1 MNALEVKGLSRSFGN
16 LKAVDNISFSI
27 PEGSVFGLIG
37 RNGAGKTTTIRMLMN
52 IYTPDSGEI
61 YLRGS
66 KITSEF
72 KSRVGYLPEE
82 RGLYKKM
89 RVLDTLLYFAELK
102 GKTGKEI
109 EKRAISHLKK
119 FDLFDRKL
127 SKMEELSKGN
137 QQKIQFIAT
146 ILHEP
151 DFLILDEPFSGLDP
165 VNTNIIKE
173 IILSLKAAGKVIIIS
188 THLMDFAEKMCDHL
202 AMIDKG
208 RIIMQ
213 GALSEIKK
221 KYAQKNV
228 SIVFEGDLS
237 FLNKLPFI
245 EKIENFGNSAGIQ
258 LKHSSYVQEL
268 LRALVDQDIKIKSFK
283 AEDISL
289 HELFILM
296 AGREEQD
303 LIQERIY
310 V

>member
-213 GALSEIKK
+213 GPLSEIKK

-228 SIVFEGDLS
+228 SIVFDGDLS
-237 FLNKLPFI
+237 FLKKLPYI

-258 LKHSSYVQEL
+258 LKHPSYVQEL
-268 LRALVDQDIKIKSFK
+268 LKSLVDEGIIIKSFK